1 MLLSLILV
9 QFFQQVF
16 AGFEFDAGARGDHAT
31 FTGAGIT
38 SQAFGL
44 LPGAEAAETLQGDVL
59 SVLQGLGD
67 DLQTGIDNIV

>member
-16 AGFEFDAGARGDHAT
+16 AGFEFDAGAWGDHAALA
-31 FTGAGIT
+31 GAWIA

-44 LPGAEAAETLQGDVL
+44 LPGGEDTETLQGDVL
-59 SVLQGLGD
+59 SVL
-67 DLQTGIDNIV
+67 